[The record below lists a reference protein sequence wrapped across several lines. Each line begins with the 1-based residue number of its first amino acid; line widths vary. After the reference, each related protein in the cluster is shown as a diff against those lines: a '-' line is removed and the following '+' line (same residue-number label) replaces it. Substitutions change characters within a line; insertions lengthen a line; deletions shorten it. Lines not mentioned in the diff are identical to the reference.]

1 MILLKE
7 ILGELFKKG
16 YEYNDTGN
24 DSYNFE
30 TPDGDR
36 YVVEFFKD
44 SVRERSMYERVLKVE
59 MGISGDAAVVEV
71 IFSKKVKRKWDND
84 SGGGNAYDW
93 DTVEIDRTG
102 NKFYGVLSTV
112 INIISNEVRNNEII
126 VFSAREASRK
136 RLYDRM
142 VSRLKRVNDI
152 VKTEQGI
159 MDKHYYLIPRSLSS
173 SSSAATKI

>member
-1 MILLKE
+1 MRTSSPSLSLKK
-7 ILGELFKKG
+7 IVTELFEKG
-16 YEYNDTGN
+16 YTYKDTGN
-24 DSYNFE
+24 DNHYNFE
-30 TPDGDR
+30 TPDGDK
-36 YVVEFFKD
+36 YVVELYRD

-59 MGISGDAAVVEV
+59 MGISRDARVVEV
-71 IFSKKVKRKWDND
+71 VFSKKVKRKWDND

-112 INIISNEVRNNEII
+112 INIIRNEIRDNEII

-152 VKTEQGI
+152 VKIEEGI
-159 MDKHYYLIPRSLSS
+159 MDKHYYLIPKSL
-173 SSSAATKI
+173 